1 MYCTKKSRNRAEGED
16 KGEKIKINFARIL
29 YVGKAFFHYTEKE
42 IGHMQF
48 WKYMELFEE
57 HKNFHNAL
65 VGRFLYKTEKEDK
78 EELRTEKKVIY
89 F

>member
-1 MYCTKKSRNRAEGED
+1 
-16 KGEKIKINFARIL
+16 
-29 YVGKAFFHYTEKE
+29 
-42 IGHMQF
+42 MQF